1 MIYRHLVAIL
11 CAALSATSA
20 CAAGAGELEA
30 ANPSSPVRVDGKT
43 VFRLRTP
50 GIWASS
56 EERAT
61 QVSGRIRRALQD
73 RSLRNLEVS
82 TAEGE
87 TGTTTNVLLG
97 ETILVS
103 VSDDDA
109 RAENRGRQGLAHFYA
124 LELQRAITSHRQ
136 LFAPR
141 RLAVD
146 LLLLVLATAAFIGL
160 LKGMAAVFPRVYR
173 TIDALEHMP
182 KLWGVLTEASRVRL
196 ARDLLRTLARESR
209 LALVIVLTYAYVT
222 ACLRLLPWTKEY
234 YYQFSAYV
242 LAPVVN
248 TGLAIW
254 HYLPNLAVLA
264 AIALATRY
272 VLQAIRLLADELA
285 RRPDAAGVFHPEWA
299 RPTYKLV
306 RFVAIAFAV
315 VMAFPY
321 LPGAQSPAF
330 KGVSIFIGVLV
341 SLGSTSAVANLA
353 AGVILVYSRSFRIG
367 DWVRIGETVGEVVEA
382 TLLVTRLRTA
392 KNIRVTIPNGTVMA
406 QSIENYSVPGQG
418 RAVILSTAVTIGY
431 DVPWRRVEELLL
443 KAAQATDGI
452 LLDPA
457 PFVLQTTLDDFYVRH
472 ELGVFTATPRLTAP
486 TLSALH
492 RRILDV
498 FNEAGVEILSPHYAQ
513 VRDGNHVAIP
523 AQYVPADYAAPGLR
537 LDCHL
542 TPRAGEGLAGRAG
555 EPAARSAPS
564 GASRQ

>member
-1 MIYRHLVAIL
+1 M
-11 CAALSATSA
+11 
-20 CAAGAGELEA
+20 
-30 ANPSSPVRVDGKT
+30 D
-43 VFRLRTP
+43 
-50 GIWASS
+50 
-56 EERAT
+56 
-61 QVSGRIRRALQD
+61 
-73 RSLRNLEVS
+73 
-82 TAEGE
+82 
-87 TGTTTNVLLG
+87 
-97 ETILVS
+97 
-103 VSDDDA
+103 
-109 RAENRGRQGLAHFYA
+109 QG
-124 LELQRAITSHRQ
+124 
-136 LFAPR
+136 
-141 RLAVD
+141 D
-146 LLLLVLATAAFIGL
+146 
-160 LKGMAAVFPRVYR
+160 
-173 TIDALEHMP
+173 
-182 KLWGVLTEASRVRL
+182 
-196 ARDLLRTLARESR
+196 
-209 LALVIVLTYAYVT
+209 
-222 ACLRLLPWTKEY
+222 

-306 RFVAIAFAV
+306 RFVAIAFAL

-542 TPRAGEGLAGRAG
+542 MSPAREGLAGRVG
-555 EPAARSAPS
+555 DPAARSAPS